1 MVHACRTVV
10 LQSRPPSLTSF
21 RFIAECLVSFVL
33 EAHPSNCRLVLFKR
47 SPIVESSSLTQPR
60 RVVFSTTYDWRL
72 NCHLSDASCD
82 CDEEPDAED
91 HQKGKRRS
99 GL

>member
-1 MVHACRTVV
+1 MGFSDLFQTGNGKSPQLLQVVGPFFTIVV
-10 LQSRPPSLTSF
+10 LF
-21 RFIAECLVSFVL
+21 
-33 EAHPSNCRLVLFKR
+33 NR
-47 SPIVESSSLTQPR
+47 SPIVEISALIRQR

-91 HQKGKRRS
+91 HEKGKRRS